1 MTLWARVMMPEH
13 VHLLVHPRKEEYDIS
28 RFLKSVKQPVT
39 NAALR
44 FVREQTPDFLEQMAD
59 RQPNGRVS
67 HRFWQRGGG
76 YDTNLW
82 TPKYIWEKV
91 DYILSESGA
100 PGVGKVA
107 DPEWKWSSALDFV
120 KGRDEPLLPVKFET
134 IPWVPQ

>member
-1 MTLWARVMMPEH
+1 MTLWAWVILPEH

-44 FVREQTPDFLEQMAD
+44 FVREQSPDFLEKMVD
-59 RQPNGRVS
+59 RQPNGKVS

-82 TPKYIWEKV
+82 TPQYIWEKV
-91 DYILSESGA
+91 DYIHRNPVRRGLVKS
-100 PGVGKVA
+100 PT
-107 DPEWKWSSALDFV
+107 DWKWSSALDFV
-120 KGRDEPLLPVKFET
+120 KDRDEPMLPVKFET